1 MCYEFSFS
9 FCLFLFLLIKQL
21 SCCSTLRLFATS
33 SEDYS
38 VKIWNCDNQLVRE
51 MSFDES
57 LCGVCFAN
65 SRGDILV
72 GFQSQISLVTIFNY
86 LPLSYLEILSK
97 MHFDNDPFE
106 DHVQFDDLLKF
117 WYDPARV
124 PRMPLEASKRRPLE
138 PPEVKRL
145 KKKRK
150 VGEPAGWLKVLR
162 SSLEDKASPSYNR
175 RSLCVLC
182 CMAGNGHVQFI
193 TGIEIV
199 IFFPHTF
206 SKTLACSVFS
216 DAGKILRPVT
226 KRQMQM
232 CIPTTKRLMP
242 SITEENTYRLNQYI
256 HEVSLLFSSS

>member
-1 MCYEFSFS
+1 MVEASTVYVNRASIGKETNEVNARSPFWDIGYWVFNRIMDVLWFSFS
-9 FCLFLFLLIKQL
+9 FCHFFFLLIKQL

-33 SEDYS
+33 SEDHS

-72 GFQSQISLVTIFNY
+72 GFQSHISLVTILNY
-86 LPLSYLEILSK
+86 LPLPYLEILSK

-106 DHVQFDDLLKF
+106 DQVQFDDLLKF

-138 PPEVKRL
+138 PSEVKRP

-150 VGEPAGWLKVLR
+150 VVQSAGKAKVLR
-162 SSLEDKASPSYNR
+162 YSLKDEARNTTDDLYVSCAALQEMIMF
-175 RSLCVLC
+175 SLS
-182 CMAGNGHVQFI
+182 
-193 TGIEIV
+193 
-199 IFFPHTF
+199 HTF
-206 SKTLACSVFS
+206 SKTLACSVLVMRRNF
-216 DAGKILRPVT
+216 
-226 KRQMQM
+226 
-232 CIPTTKRLMP
+232 
-242 SITEENTYRLNQYI
+242 
-256 HEVSLLFSSS
+256 